1 MMPMVLVVDDDMRL
15 RELLGKFLN
24 DYSYRIQTAAN
35 AAQAR
40 AQLASQHFDI
50 MILDIMMPKETG
62 LQLLSSIRSA
72 QSSYKQLPVILLTA
86 QDGLDEKIHG
96 LMSGADDYLTKPF
109 EPKELIARIET
120 VLRRTKIQQPVGI
133 DLCLGDY
140 VFKVE
145 KAALFKNQEEIRLTS
160 TEQMVLRILA
170 QHPFQPF
177 SRADLA
183 HRIGFVISDRSIDV
197 QINRLRR
204 KLEDN
209 TNKYLKTIRHVGY
222 ALCPDS

>member
-1 MMPMVLVVDDDMRL
+1 MVLVVDDDMRL
-15 RELLGKFLN
+15 RELLGKFLV
-24 DYSYRIQTAAN
+24 DYSYRVQTAAN

-40 AQLASQHFDI
+40 AQLASQHFDM

-62 LQLLSSIRSA
+62 LELLSSMRSA
-72 QSSYKQLPVILLTA
+72 QSSYKHLPVILLTA

-96 LMSGADDYLTKPF
+96 LVSGADDYLTKPF

-120 VLRRTKIQQPVGI
+120 VLRRTKITLPVGI
-133 DLCLGDY
+133 DLRLGKY

-145 KAALFKNQEEIRLTS
+145 KAALFKGDEEVRLTS

-170 QHPFQPF
+170 QHPNQPF

-204 KLEDN
+204 KLEDD
-209 TNKYLKTIRHVGY
+209 TGKHLKTIRHVGY
-222 ALCPDS
+222 ALCPNS

>member
-15 RELLGKFLN
+15 RELLGKFLI
-24 DYSYRIQTAAN
+24 DYSYRVQTAAN

-40 AQLASQHFDI
+40 AQLASQHFDM

-62 LQLLSSIRSA
+62 LELLASMRRN
-72 QSSYKQLPVILLTA
+72 QSSYKQIPVILLTA

-120 VLRRTKIQQPVGI
+120 VLRRTNIPRLVGI
-133 DLCLGDY
+133 DLCLGNY

-145 KAALFKNQEEIRLTS
+145 KASLFKNNEEVRLTS

-170 QHPFQPF
+170 QHPNQPF
-177 SRADLA
+177 SRTDLA

-204 KLEDN
+204 KLEDE
-209 TNKYLKTIRHVGY
+209 TGKYLKTIRHVGY

>member
-1 MMPMVLVVDDDMRL
+1 V
-15 RELLGKFLN
+15 
-24 DYSYRIQTAAN
+24 QTAAN

-40 AQLASQHFDI
+40 AQLASQHFDM

-62 LQLLSSIRSA
+62 LELLASMRRN
-72 QSSYKQLPVILLTA
+72 QSSYKQIPVILLTA

-120 VLRRTKIQQPVGI
+120 VLRRTNIPRLVGI
-133 DLCLGDY
+133 DLCLGNY

-145 KAALFKNQEEIRLTS
+145 KASLFKNNEEVRLTS

-170 QHPFQPF
+170 QHPNQPF
-177 SRADLA
+177 SRTDLA

-204 KLEDN
+204 KLEDE
-209 TNKYLKTIRHVGY
+209 TGKYLKTIRHVGY

>member
-1 MMPMVLVVDDDMRL
+1 MMPMVLVVDDDLRL

-24 DYSYRIQTAAN
+24 DYSYRVQTAAN

-40 AQLASQHFDI
+40 AQLASQHFDM

-62 LQLLSSIRSA
+62 LELLATMRSA
-72 QSSYKQLPVILLTA
+72 QSSYRQLPVILLTA

-120 VLRRTKIQQPVGI
+120 VLRRTKIQRPVGI

-140 VFKVE
+140 IFKVE
-145 KAALFKNQEEIRLTS
+145 KAALFKNSEEIRLTS

-170 QHPFQPF
+170 QHPYQPF

-204 KLEDN
+204 KLEDE
-209 TNKYLKTIRHVGY
+209 TGKYLKTIRHVGY

>member
-1 MMPMVLVVDDDMRL
+1 MMPMVLVVDDDMRI
-15 RELLGKFLN
+15 RDLLGKFLI
-24 DYSYRIQTAAN
+24 DYSYRVQTAAN

-40 AQLASQHFDI
+40 AHLASQYFDI

-62 LQLLSSIRSA
+62 LELLATMRSA

-120 VLRRTKIQQPVGI
+120 VLRRTKIQRPAGI
-133 DLCLGDY
+133 DLCLGGY

-145 KAALFKNQEEIRLTS
+145 KAALFKNNEEIRLTS

-170 QHPFQPF
+170 QQPFQPF
-177 SRADLA
+177 SRTDLA
-183 HRIGFVISDRSIDV
+183 HRIGFIISDRSIDV

-204 KLEDN
+204 KLEDE
-209 TNKYLKTIRHVGY
+209 TGKYLKTIRHVGY
-222 ALCPDS
+222 ALCPDF

>member
-15 RELLGKFLN
+15 RELLGKFLI
-24 DYSYRIQTAAN
+24 DYSYRVQTAAN

-40 AQLASQHFDI
+40 AQLASQHFDM

-62 LQLLSSIRSA
+62 LELLASMRRN
-72 QSSYKQLPVILLTA
+72 QSSYKQIPVILLTA

-120 VLRRTKIQQPVGI
+120 VLRRTNIPRLVGI
-133 DLCLGDY
+133 DLYLGNY

-145 KAALFKNQEEIRLTS
+145 KASLFKNNEEVRLTS

-170 QHPFQPF
+170 QHPNQPF
-177 SRADLA
+177 SRTDLA

-204 KLEDN
+204 KLEDDAG
-209 TNKYLKTIRHVGY
+209 KYLKTIRHVGY

>member
-15 RELLGKFLN
+15 RELLGKFLI
-24 DYSYRIQTAAN
+24 DYSYRVQTAAN

-40 AQLASQHFDI
+40 AQLASQHFDM

-62 LQLLSSIRSA
+62 LELLASMRRN
-72 QSSYKQLPVILLTA
+72 QSSYKQIPVILLTA

-120 VLRRTKIQQPVGI
+120 VLRRTNIPRLVGI
-133 DLCLGDY
+133 DLCLGNY

-145 KAALFKNQEEIRLTS
+145 KASLFKNNEEVRLTS

-170 QHPFQPF
+170 QHPNQPF
-177 SRADLA
+177 SSAIWFTA
-183 HRIGFVISDRSIDV
+183 ASICFNV
-197 QINRLRR
+197 SMQ
-204 KLEDN
+204 
-209 TNKYLKTIRHVGY
+209 
-222 ALCPDS
+222 